1 MQKDNG
7 DRLWLRM
14 ERMHAK
20 RFLRGLYAVFA
31 LLVLF
36 SAPVQAD
43 APKRILVFGDSLV
56 AGYGL
61 EQNLGFTVQL
71 EAALK
76 AGGRAVKVI
85 NAGISGDTSAGGKSR
100 LAWSLSEKPDLMLL
114 ELGAND
120 GLRGLDPAETKA
132 NLDWILTEAAK
143 AGVPVVFAGMLAPP
157 NLGPEYGA
165 EFDALFPALAQKHGV
180 VFYPFFLEGV
190 AAVAE
195 LNQEDGI
202 HPNAE
207 GVGVIVSNILPTI
220 LRALDG

>member
-1 MQKDNG
+1 
-7 DRLWLRM
+7 
-14 ERMHAK
+14 MHVK
-20 RFLRGLYAVFA
+20 RFLRGLYAAFA

-43 APKRILVFGDSLV
+43 APKRLLVFGDSLV

-61 EQNLGFTVQL
+61 EQTLGFTVQL

-76 AGGRAVKVI
+76 AEGRAVKVI

-143 AGVPVVFAGMLAPP
+143 ANVPVVLAGMLAPP

-165 EFDALFPALAQKHGV
+165 EFNALFPALAKKHEV
-180 VFYPFFLEGV
+180 VFYTFFLEGV
-190 AAVAE
+190 AAVPE

-220 LRALDG
+220 LKALDG